1 MPLQPGY
8 VRAYIRSGGYIV
20 TPLKS
25 GASGK
30 PRTLV
35 EFVLE
40 MNVAGWSSLFGIG
53 LCTYPVHLRN
63 SLLSVVAGIREY
75 IAAQRVNSS
84 LTIVRRHI
92 MEYMDNHMQR
102 GNSNTGETFVVNIPF
117 LDNEEL
123 DEFHDANM
131 DQLSE
136 CSEVLSKYQNTSP
149 AGCIMRTSCNPR
161 IRT

>member
-1 MPLQPGY
+1 MSFLDWGTG
-8 VRAYIRSGGYIV
+8 GGYIV

-63 SLLSVVAGIREY
+63 SLLSVVAGLTLFLL
-75 IAAQRVNSS
+75 QSFS
-84 LTIVRRHI
+84 LC
-92 MEYMDNHMQR
+92 
-102 GNSNTGETFVVNIPF
+102 G
-117 LDNEEL
+117 
-123 DEFHDANM
+123 
-131 DQLSE
+131 
-136 CSEVLSKYQNTSP
+136 
-149 AGCIMRTSCNPR
+149 
-161 IRT
+161 